1 MICRDEEEAERVV
14 ARLAEDVPVKN
25 GAKGETEEFG
35 DGVMVLPVSYTK
47 GLEFDAV
54 LLFDPSEKKY
64 PSDNG
69 HVKLLYV
76 AATRAL
82 HELTILHRGELSG
95 ILAGRAPQDK
105 HIKEFAAEPL
115 TKAREYEKPVRT
127 KRNRCSSAGWKAPW
141 IWRSG
146 NISAPDA
153 LRQKRLRRRRNRS

>member
-1 MICRDEEEAERVV
+1 
-14 ARLAEDVPVKN
+14 
-25 GAKGETEEFG
+25 
-35 DGVMVLPVSYTK
+35 MVLPVSYTK

-127 KRNRCSSAGWKAPW
+127 KKEQMQQRRVEGAMDMAEREYFG
-141 IWRSG
+141 
-146 NISAPDA
+146 PDA